1 MQREQWNSPLWID
14 NLRQLEPAYALTI
27 HKGQGSEFDIHQTY
41 LKSLENTDQ
50 QLPYQSIVALNEKSA
65 ILHYQ
70 HKKTSKNA
78 NTLLIDA
85 GARFKCY
92 ASDITRTYCKKETPT
107 TFLQLLS
114 GLEEVQ
120 QNICKKV
127 SAGKSFLELHNDCHR
142 QISELLVEND
152 ILTCS
157 KEIAIEKSLSSIF
170 FPHGLGHMLGIQVHD
185 VGGDQID
192 EQGSPAPKKEAQGKL
207 RMMRILREDEVIT
220 IEPGVYFIPSLL
232 DTKRGSEH
240 SSLYN
245 WKLIDTLIA
254 CGGIRIE
261 DNLHVKNK
269 NSPNITRKYLP
280 K

>member
-1 MQREQWNSPLWID
+1 MLIDELKKTQTILICSKDYWHESFHLDDQFWIEAFEIRIVETIEQIESIFSSCKQELY
-14 NLRQLEPAYALTI
+14 LGSELLQHGQLAKKYNFVVNEKQLLHGLNWRRGVKTQYEISCIEQANKKAALA
-27 HKGQGSEFDIHQTY
+27 HLAAKECFFAQGSEFDIHQTY

-127 SAGKSFLELHNDCHR
+127 SAGKSF
-142 QISELLVEND
+142 
-152 ILTCS
+152 
-157 KEIAIEKSLSSIF
+157 
-170 FPHGLGHMLGIQVHD
+170 
-185 VGGDQID
+185 
-192 EQGSPAPKKEAQGKL
+192 
-207 RMMRILREDEVIT
+207 
-220 IEPGVYFIPSLL
+220 
-232 DTKRGSEH
+232 
-240 SSLYN
+240 
-245 WKLIDTLIA
+245 
-254 CGGIRIE
+254 
-261 DNLHVKNK
+261 
-269 NSPNITRKYLP
+269 
-280 K
+280 